1 MKIGLVCPY
10 SITRGG
16 GVQEVVKALQ
26 LEYVKLGHEAVI
38 ITPQPK
44 DPYRG
49 SNHVIFLGSA
59 ADFKSPLATTTQVSA
74 SVMTDEI
81 DAMLEQENF
90 DILHFHEPWVPVL
103 SRQILSRSR
112 SVNIATVHAKL
123 PETIASRAL
132 AKVVIPYTKPLL
144 KYIHSFTAV
153 SDAAAEYL
161 QSLTDEP
168 IEIIPNGIH
177 VGHFRRPARLAD
189 VESKVKTILYI
200 GRLEKRK
207 GVKYLM
213 QAYKVLEEKTDNV
226 RLVIA
231 GDGVDREKLEDYADE
246 LGLER
251 VEFMGYIEDHQKMEL
266 LHTADLFCSPALYGE
281 SFGIVL
287 LESMA
292 SNLVTVAG
300 NNPGYESVMTGLG
313 QLSLIDPRDTKE
325 FALRMELLLNNVGV
339 RELWKKWAKKHVKQ
353 FEYYKVAGRYLD
365 AYERAIAGKEAAV
378 QYNEKREQGEGWL
391 RT

>member
-10 SITRGG
+10 SIAKGG

-26 LEYVKLGHEAVI
+26 LEYIKQGHEAVI

-44 DPYRG
+44 EPYNDR
-49 SNHVIFLGSA
+49 NHQVIFLGSA

-81 DAMLEQENF
+81 DHVLETEQF

-103 SRQILSRSR
+103 SRQILSRSQC
-112 SVNIATVHAKL
+112 VNIATFHAKL

-144 KYIHSFTAV
+144 KYIDAFTAV
-153 SDAAAEYL
+153 SEAAAEYL
-161 QSLTDEP
+161 RSLSDVH

-177 VGHFRRPARLAD
+177 PTHFRRPAHLAD
-189 VESKVKTILYI
+189 TPKNGPTILYV

-207 GVKYLM
+207 GVKYLLLAL
-213 QAYKVLEEKTDNV
+213 QLLQERLPEA

-231 GDGVDREKLEDYADE
+231 GDGVDREKLEDMVED
-246 LGLER
+246 LQLQH
-251 VEFMGYIEDHQKMEL
+251 VEFLGFIDDRTKLEL

-287 LESMA
+287 LEAMS
-292 SNLVTVAG
+292 SGLVTVAG

-313 QLSLIDPRDTKE
+313 QLSLVDPRDTKE
-325 FALRMELLLNNVGV
+325 FAHRLELLLRDVGI
-339 RELWKKWAKKHVKQ
+339 RELWKKWAKKHIRQ
-353 FEYYKVAGRYLD
+353 FDYSRVAGMYLD
-365 AYERAIAGKEAAV
+365 AYEAAIANGKLRERRAV
-378 QYNEKREQGEGWL
+378 DEDWF